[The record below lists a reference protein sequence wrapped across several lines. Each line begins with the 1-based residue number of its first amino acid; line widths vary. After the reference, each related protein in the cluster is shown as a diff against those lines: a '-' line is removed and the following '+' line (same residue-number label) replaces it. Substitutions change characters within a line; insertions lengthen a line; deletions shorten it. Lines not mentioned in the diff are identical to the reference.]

1 MKSFKYLVFIIIVL
15 LIISVVAC
23 TIPEQVNNDDPFDK
37 VEKDQNETTNSPQK
51 TTAGNNENKNEKE
64 DSKNNN
70 KKSTDPNNKS
80 YIFKDTSKIK
90 LDENRRIYS
99 FEKKN
104 DLIYLYV
111 TVMPP
116 TDESPAKF
124 EEVQNDIEYRDD
136 IRPEVKVI
144 CQLGDK
150 SGPRAGD
157 LGFGLKD
164 SNAEMRIRGRSTRQA
179 GQKSFKI
186 TLDRKAG
193 LWNGQREFNL
203 NKHFF
208 DDTRFRNK
216 LSFDM
221 IIEQGE
227 IPGLRTTF
235 VNLWVKDLS
244 KEKPDKDFVDF
255 GLFTHVEQLDDVFLK
270 NRNLDWKGN
279 IYKAEN
285 FDFRRYPDKILPTD
299 DPLYNEKE
307 FSSILEIKDGK
318 KHLRLIKM
326 LDDINDESLSF
337 IDVFNYY
344 FDEENYLTWM
354 AINIL
359 IENNDTNSQNF
370 YLYRPGQTDKWF
382 FLPWDYDGAWGFYT
396 QAKENSELG
405 EHQRGVANYWG
416 VLLHNKYFT
425 SVGKIDLLTEKIEEL
440 YKFFSPEKV
449 KSYIDLYKPITW
461 DFLKKAPDNRYAPE
475 DDAEYQAAIN
485 NVTGT
490 IEKNYKA
497 YYEGIQKPMPVFHW
511 YNGFIDGKP
520 NIGWGESYDFQ
531 GDTITYKLEVD
542 DSYAFDSPE
551 LVKDNIE
558 GLDVFVDTLKPGKY
572 YARLTIKD
580 SNGNT
585 MNGINTY
592 FYTTKY
598 PDDSKVFATI
608 EFIIEGE

>member
-227 IPGLRTTF
+227 IP
-235 VNLWVKDLS
+235 D
-244 KEKPDKDFVDF
+244 
-255 GLFTHVEQLDDVFLK
+255 
-270 NRNLDWKGN
+270 
-279 IYKAEN
+279 
-285 FDFRRYPDKILPTD
+285 
-299 DPLYNEKE
+299 
-307 FSSILEIKDGK
+307 
-318 KHLRLIKM
+318 
-326 LDDINDESLSF
+326 
-337 IDVFNYY
+337 
-344 FDEENYLTWM
+344 
-354 AINIL
+354 
-359 IENNDTNSQNF
+359 
-370 YLYRPGQTDKWF
+370 
-382 FLPWDYDGAWGFYT
+382 
-396 QAKENSELG
+396 
-405 EHQRGVANYWG
+405 
-416 VLLHNKYFT
+416 
-425 SVGKIDLLTEKIEEL
+425 
-440 YKFFSPEKV
+440 
-449 KSYIDLYKPITW
+449 
-461 DFLKKAPDNRYAPE
+461 
-475 DDAEYQAAIN
+475 
-485 NVTGT
+485 
-490 IEKNYKA
+490 
-497 YYEGIQKPMPVFHW
+497 
-511 YNGFIDGKP
+511 
-520 NIGWGESYDFQ
+520 
-531 GDTITYKLEVD
+531 
-542 DSYAFDSPE
+542 
-551 LVKDNIE
+551 
-558 GLDVFVDTLKPGKY
+558 
-572 YARLTIKD
+572 
-580 SNGNT
+580 
-585 MNGINTY
+585 
-592 FYTTKY
+592 
-598 PDDSKVFATI
+598 
-608 EFIIEGE
+608 